1 MNIKLKL
8 ILLELLSLLAL
19 SVILISGSLMLSVG
33 EINVRVEE
41 TLRTAVFGFHGD
53 TSYLR
58 EQGENIDIT
67 VFEGDTR
74 TDSSIEGAVGTK
86 ASAQVI
92 EQVLNKRDIYFDT
105 DININGTDTT
115 VTIFQRKLVCCLQAS
130 RKTPCQSL
138 SKHLFCC

>member
-41 TLRTAVFGFHGD
+41 TLRTAVFGFHGN

-58 EQGENIDIT
+58 ERR
-67 VFEGDTR
+67 F
-74 TDSSIEGAVGTK
+74 
-86 ASAQVI
+86 SA
-92 EQVLNKRDIYFDT
+92 
-105 DININGTDTT
+105 
-115 VTIFQRKLVCCLQAS
+115 CLQTTYQFPLEYS
-130 RKTPCQSL
+130 NR
-138 SKHLFCC
+138 SKQFH